1 MNLWYFCHSKKS
13 QMSIIKNL
21 QWRYAVKKF
30 DANKLLTEKQ
40 INTLKEAFN
49 LTATSYGLQP
59 VKMVVV
65 QNKKI
70 QEELVKYSWNQQQI
84 AQASHVL
91 ILCIQKEMT
100 SEAIENYFSL
110 VKKIRNT
117 PDEILNPFKD
127 YLKNDM
133 ENKSEFDLHSWMKNQ
148 AYIALG
154 NLMTVAASE
163 NIDSCPMEGFVPE
176 KYDELLQLEKH
187 NLKSVLV
194 LPVGFRADDD
204 YMKDLKKVR
213 KNIED
218 VVIEIS

>member
-1 MNLWYFCHSKKS
+1 
-13 QMSIIKNL
+13 MSIIKSL
-21 QWRYAVKKF
+21 EWRYATKKF
-30 DANKLLTEKQ
+30 DGAKFLSETQ

-65 QNKKI
+65 QNKKL
-70 QEELVKYSWNQQQI
+70 QERLVEYSWNQQQV

-91 ILCIQKEMT
+91 ILCIQKNMT
-100 SEAIENYFSL
+100 SEDVENYFNL
-110 VKKIRNT
+110 VKKIRST

-127 YLKNDM
+127 YLKKDM
-133 ENKSEFDLHSWMKNQ
+133 KTKSEYDLHTWMKNQ

-154 NLMTVAASE
+154 NLMTVAAAES
-163 NIDSCPMEGFVPE
+163 IDSCPMEGFIPE
-176 KYDELLQLEKH
+176 KYNEVLNLDTY

-194 LPVGFRADDD
+194 LPVGFRAEDD

-213 KNIED
+213 KETDEVI
-218 VVIEIS
+218 IEIN